1 MVLENNPNVERY
13 EDLCIINNTDG
24 DLYIKLGE
32 NEKVLKIEYYDS
44 ICNQMILLRT
54 YDNSSN
60 ITLKH
65 IINEFGEPS
74 RLVNYINTN
83 DRVVVTITR

>member
-1 MVLENNPNVERY
+1 MVLENNPTVERY
-13 EDLCIINNTDG
+13 EDLCIINSTDG